1 MRSSQR
7 TLRRE
12 TGSVYVL
19 ALLVL
24 LILTI
29 VGLALSL
36 VTQTELQIGANE
48 RMTQAAFYATNSGI
62 DLATAKALVLPDH
75 RSFQIDVAEPDSR
88 AGVHLGHRLEVSPF
102 LPILDSPCNLC
113 QINEDVPFFK
123 INHAVASTATR
134 IAWMGPAGTPPPT
147 NPTPL
152 AQKRLSVLVSFQP
165 WTSSITAKVD
175 ALTDP
180 NRGGLDFAF

>member
-113 QINEDVPFFK
+113 QINEDGSDLQDGLCWRP
-123 INHAVASTATR
+123 T
-134 IAWMGPAGTPPPT
+134 GPAGSPKQC
-147 NPTPL
+147 NI
-152 AQKRLSVLVSFQP
+152 ARKNEIDVRDQ
-165 WTSSITAKVD
+165 
-175 ALTDP
+175 
-180 NRGGLDFAF
+180 

>member
-1 MRSSQR
+1 MRQSLRTPQR
-7 TLRRE
+7 ER
-12 TGSVYVL
+12 GSVYVL

-48 RMTQAAFYATNSGI
+48 RMTQQAFYATNSGI
-62 DLATAKALVLPDH
+62 DMATAKALVLPDH
-75 RSFQIDVAEPDSR
+75 RSFQIDIAEPDSR

-102 LPILDSPCNLC
+102 LPILDAPCNLC

-134 IAWMGPAGTPPPT
+134 IAWMGPAGTPPPA

-165 WTSSITAKVD
+165 WTSSITAKVE
-175 ALTDP
+175 ALTDT

>member
-1 MRSSQR
+1 MRR
-7 TLRRE
+7 TPRIVHRE
-12 TGSVYVL
+12 AGSVYVL

-48 RMTQAAFYATNSGI
+48 RMTQQAFYATNAGI
-62 DLATAKALVLPDH
+62 DVATAKALVLPDL
-75 RSFQIDVAEPDSR
+75 RSFQLDVAEPDSR
-88 AGVHLGHRLEVSPF
+88 AGVHLGHRIEVSPF
-102 LPILDSPCNLC
+102 LPILDAPCNLC
-113 QINEDVPFFK
+113 QINEDNPFFK

-134 IAWMGPAGTPPPT
+134 IAWMGPVGTPPPA

-165 WTSSITAKVD
+165 WNTTITEKVK
-175 ALTDP
+175 AITDP

>member
-1 MRSSQR
+1 MRKTPR
-7 TLRRE
+7 APKRE
-12 TGSVYVL
+12 AGSVYVI

-62 DLATAKALVLPDH
+62 DVATAKALVLPDL

-88 AGVHLGHRLEVSPF
+88 AGVHLGHRIEVSPF

-134 IAWMGPAGTPPPT
+134 IAWMGPAGSPPPD

-152 AQKRLSVLVSFQP
+152 AQKRLSVLVAFQP
-165 WTSSITAKVD
+165 WNTTIAEKVK

-180 NRGGLDFAF
+180 NRKGLEFAF

>member
-1 MRSSQR
+1 MRQNLRTPQR
-7 TLRRE
+7 ER
-12 TGSVYVL
+12 GSVYVL

-48 RMTQAAFYATNSGI
+48 RMTQQAFYATNSGI

-75 RSFQIDVAEPDSR
+75 RSFQLDIAEPDSR

-113 QINEDVPFFK
+113 QINEGADFMK
-123 INHAVASTATR
+123 INHAVSSSATR
-134 IAWMGPAGTPPPT
+134 IAWMGNPATPPDV
-147 NPTPL
+147 PTPL
-152 AQKRLSVLVSFQP
+152 AQERVSLLISFQP
-165 WTSSITAKVD
+165 WRMDITTGVD
-175 ALTDP
+175 AATDP
-180 NRGGLDFAF
+180 NRGGLNNAF